1 MVTAT
6 LKNYR
11 QSPRKVRLVADQ
23 VRGKK
28 ALAAIT
34 ELTFT
39 PKRASLPVQKLI
51 ESAVANAEHNS
62 GLKAE
67 NLIIKEIRVND
78 GFSMKRF
85 IPKAR
90 GMAHPIKK
98 RTCHVE
104 IVLVDITA
112 PVESTSDDA
121 KKEVADNKDKK

>member
-1 MVTAT
+1 MATAS

-11 QSPRKVRLVADQ
+11 QSPRKVRLVVDQ

-28 ALAAIT
+28 ALDAVT
-34 ELTFT
+34 ELSFT
-39 PKRASLPVQKLI
+39 PKRASLPIQKLI
-51 ESAVANAEHNS
+51 QSAIANAENNE

-67 NLIIKEIRVND
+67 NLVIKEIRVND

-104 IVLVDITA
+104 IIVG
-112 PVESTSDDA
+112 E
-121 KKEVADNKDKK
+121 KDNSDKK